1 MGLLKGDATV
11 SGAAARV
18 EPLEAR
24 TLLSGFMHLGADGV
38 LTVKGTDGHDRI
50 SIRRDHDVTFPYEPQ
65 LLIRWNGKWRGVPR
79 VRSII
84 VKTGAGND
92 KVLLD
97 GNLKITRDPAPGSL
111 YADVEMDD
119 FSIDVP
125 TVVKGG
131 AGRDTL
137 VGGTS
142 QDSLYGGDG
151 DDLLVGGGLRAKSL
165 LDVPLESVDGRS
177 DLIHGGGGNDRALT
191 EDEDEL
197 VKVEWSEGNESRFT
211 GVLYTW
217 TTTFPVRTF
226 RALRLDSG
234 QRVDLDLSD
243 VGGWTIGARV
253 TVTGRFSWVK
263 PDPLIGGLLGLKT
276 LRVTSIAAA

>member
-18 EPLEAR
+18 EPLEPR

-38 LTVKGTDGHDRI
+38 LTVKGTDDHDRI
-50 SIRRDHDVTFPYEPQ
+50 SIRRDEYSYFNMPLVV
-65 LLIRWNGKWRGVPR
+65 RWNGKMRSVSGV
-79 VRSII
+79 SAIF

-97 GNLKITRDPAPGSL
+97 GNLKITSQPSPRSSYPHADFFAVDLPAL
-111 YADVEMDD
+111 
-119 FSIDVP
+119 
-125 TVVKGG
+125 VKGG
-131 AGRDTL
+131 GGRDTL
-137 VGGTS
+137 VGGLGK
-142 QDSLYGGDG
+142 DSLYGGGG
-151 DDLLVGGGLRAKSL
+151 DDLLVGGGVRAKSL
-165 LDVPLESVDGRS
+165 LDVPLESVDGQA
-177 DLIHGGGGNDRALT
+177 DLLDGGVGNDRALT

-217 TTTFPVRTF
+217 TSPFPTGRTY

-234 QRVDLDLSD
+234 QRVDLDLNA
-243 VGGWTIGARV
+243 VGGWRMGDRV
-253 TVTGRFSWVK
+253 TVTGRFGWVK
-263 PDPLIGGLLGLKT
+263 GDPLVGGYQGLKALHVLT
-276 LRVTSIAAA
+276 IAAA